1 MATIVVARVAK
12 RTTTTNVTTAAS
24 VEERVVVKLF
34 LPSLMRYTSA
44 LAYEDA
50 LGFRFS
56 KSISNC
62 PNSGFK

>member
-24 VEERVVVKLF
+24 VERVVVKLF

-62 PNSGFK
+62 TKVWF